1 MVQFTKRMEYMKSM
15 ADVVKNLFSTGN
27 APGLIPFSIGSPA
40 SELLSV
46 DIVWDIASDILT
58 WDKRGV
64 EALQYSSPK
73 GIADLREIVAHDLLD
88 PKGIP
93 ASPDDIAIVCGG
105 WKRWISFANYSSI
118 LVMSSSSKT
127 RLLSIA

>member
-46 DIVWDIASDILT
+46 DIV
-58 WDKRGV
+58 
-64 EALQYSSPK
+64 
-73 GIADLREIVAHDLLD
+73 
-88 PKGIP
+88 
-93 ASPDDIAIVCGG
+93 
-105 WKRWISFANYSSI
+105 
-118 LVMSSSSKT
+118 
-127 RLLSIA
+127 